1 MKPTELKVGGCA
13 VCAFEFRDG
22 MPEQDR
28 SIGRIGNAWLAGQCC
43 GSAKRG
49 ANRRFAAVCAQNL
62 EAGGVQIGA
71 NERTGGWRAAPRP
84 IGKFREGCCKN
95 RPKGFLH
102 LEDVA
107 FARDELIQHRADNA
121 SQEQARDQ
129 AGDDYNGERLL

>member
-62 EAGGVQIGA
+62 EAGGVQIVRMSARAGGA
-71 NERTGGWRAAPRP
+71 LLLAQSE
-84 IGKFREGCCKN
+84 KFREGCCKN